1 MCITYM
7 CAQHRRCP
15 PHRMSCG
22 CLRLSTRRATADE
35 GPPAAEGPA
44 EVEHWNGPGELK
56 GELKGRQL
64 MLMGQKWAGPG
75 ARAEGGVVRRGKADF
90 ICLHMVLLHTKVS
103 FQGKCSQ
110 MHQ

>member
-1 MCITYM
+1 
-7 CAQHRRCP
+7 
-15 PHRMSCG
+15 
-22 CLRLSTRRATADE
+22 
-35 GPPAAEGPA
+35 
-44 EVEHWNGPGELK
+44 
-56 GELKGRQL
+56 

-75 ARAEGGVVRRGKADF
+75 ARVEGGVVWRGKADF